1 MQHLFQREIS
11 SRRLLALSALAAAVL
26 AGCGG
31 GGGGDPAATALT
43 NATGVA
49 EAGTGSDAS
58 AVAAPSPAPA
68 TAPAAA
74 PTGLNLASYGAA
86 CDGRTDDTA
95 AIARGIDAAK
105 AAGQALV
112 IPAGQCNY
120 SDVIRLDGV
129 KLVGYGA
136 SSVLYSTNWQREA
149 IFMSGAGPSVSSVK
163 LTGVAAPSRQA
174 AWEMT
179 RITVMGATD
188 FVIDGVTIEGS
199 AAAGIQTAQ
208 APKRGKITNNV
219 IRNTGAD
226 SIHMTDGASYITVEG
241 NQIENS
247 GDDGIAVV
255 SYSYDAVRVNNITA
269 RSNIVRNNR
278 AGRNMSVVGGGQIL
292 YQNNLLQG
300 NPRYTCMLLAQ
311 EAGYGS
317 KGSDDVRFEGNTI
330 ENCGSTSTGHGG
342 ILIYSDGQQ
351 PINNVVV
358 LNNLINQQGQNGIKA
373 YNSSTYG
380 LSIENN
386 KISGANPAL
395 DVSTPGATV
404 VPYTS
409 GTVGYAAP

>member
-1 MQHLFQREIS
+1 LT
-11 SRRLLALSALAAAVL
+11 AAVL

-49 EAGTGSDAS
+49 EAGTS
-58 AVAAPSPAPA
+58 AAAATSPAPA
-68 TAPAAA
+68 NTPSA
-74 PTGLNLASYGAA
+74 PTGLNLSSFGAA
-86 CDGRTDDTA
+86 CDGRSDDTA
-95 AIARGIDAAK
+95 AIVRGVAAAK
-105 AAGQALV
+105 AANQPLV
-112 IPAGQCNY
+112 IPAGQCNF
-120 SDVIRLDGV
+120 SDVLRLDGA

-149 IFMSGAGPSVSSVK
+149 IFMSGVGPSVSNVK
-163 LTGVAAPSRQA
+163 LTGVAAPSRGA

-208 APKRGKITNNV
+208 APKRGRITNNV
-219 IRNTGAD
+219 IRNTWAD
-226 SIHMTDGASYITVEG
+226 SIHMTDGASYITLEG
-241 NQIENS
+241 NLIENS

-300 NPRYTCMLLAQ
+300 NPRYAGILLAQ
-311 EAGYGS
+311 ESGYGS

-330 ENCGSTSTGHGG
+330 ENTGSTTTGHGG

-373 YNSSTYG
+373 YNPYTYG

-409 GTVGYAAP
+409 GTVGYVAP